1 MSESLTRQLKITKQ
15 AVRGKGVVVAQ
26 NCRAAEVG
34 ADILR
39 KGGNAI
45 DAATAT
51 GMAIGTLEPW
61 MSGIGGVGFMTIWS
75 AKEGRAYTIDY
86 GPISAARL
94 DPGNYPIVGPGP
106 ANAFA
111 WPDILE
117 RRNEVGYHSIAVPG
131 QVAGM
136 GKALERFGT
145 MTWQQIMQPAV
156 ELAGRGMELDWYMQ
170 VMIANGARDLAR
182 FPASRA
188 AYLCDDGFVPTNDWQ
203 GTKRYIKLGN
213 LGETYRRLSAG
224 GPREFYEGALARD
237 IAADLQSGGSAISYD
252 DLKAY
257 QARIVDPLSFEYN
270 DVQINVAGGLTA
282 GPTLRRA
289 LELMGGRTRGP
300 GKPDKEFFAA
310 VAEGMHF
317 AYEERLKTL
326 GEKPTNSCT
335 THFCAADG
343 EGNMVALTQTL
354 MSLFGSCVMLPK
366 TGITMNNG
374 MLWFDPVPNK
384 PNSIA
389 PGKRPLCNI
398 CPVVV
403 AKAGKPWFCIGA
415 SGGRRIVPAVSQLAL
430 MLIDRGLDV
439 ETAFHQPRIDISGVG
454 PIRVNRDLPQPAK
467 AAIAARL
474 PIVEVTQQISPLG
487 FANPCC
493 IVRDPRT
500 GELTGMNEVMSPW
513 AGGAAQ

>member
-34 ADILR
+34 AEMLR
-39 KGGNAI
+39 RGGNAI
-45 DAATAT
+45 DAAVAT

-61 MSGIGGVGFMTIWS
+61 MSGIGGVGFMTVWS
-75 AKEGRAYTIDY
+75 AKESRAFTIDY
-86 GPISAARL
+86 GPISASKL
-94 DPGNYPIVGPGP
+94 DPANYPIVGPGP
-106 ANAFA
+106 ANPFA

-117 RRNEVGYHSIAVPG
+117 RRNEVGYHAIAVPG

-145 MTWQQIMQPAV
+145 LSWREIMHPAV
-156 ELAGRGMELDWYMQ
+156 ELAERGMELDWYMQ
-170 VMIANGARDLAR
+170 IMITNGARDLAR
-182 FPASRA
+182 FPASRS
-188 AYLCDDGFVPTNDWQ
+188 AYLCDDGFVPTNDWK
-203 GTKRYIKLGN
+203 GTTRYLKLGN
-213 LGETYRRLSAG
+213 LGETYRRLAAG
-224 GPREFYEGALARD
+224 GPREFYEGLLARD
-237 IAADLQSGGSAISYD
+237 IAADLQAGGSAISYD
-252 DLKAY
+252 DLKSY
-257 QARIVDPLSFEYN
+257 QARIVDPLSFEHN
-270 DVQINVAGGLTA
+270 GATINVAGGLTA
-282 GPTLRRA
+282 GPTLKRA
-289 LELMGGRTRGP
+289 LELVGGRSKGK
-300 GKPDKEFFAA
+300 GKPDEDFFAA
-310 VAEGMHF
+310 VAEGMHR
-317 AYEERLKTL
+317 AYDERLKTL

-335 THFCAADG
+335 THFCAADSQ
-343 EGNMVALTQTL
+343 GNMVALTQTL
-354 MSLFGSCVMLPK
+354 MSLFGCSVMLPS

-374 MLWFDPVPNK
+374 MLWFDPVPDK

-403 AKAGKPWFCIGA
+403 SKADKPWFCIGA

-439 ETAFHQPRIDISGVG
+439 ETAFHQPRIDVSGVG
-454 PIRVNRDLPQPAK
+454 PIRVNRDLPQSVK
-467 AAIAARL
+467 KAIAARL
-474 PIVEVTQQISPLG
+474 PVEEVTQQISPLG

-493 IVRDPRT
+493 IMRDPRT
-500 GELTGMNEVMSPW
+500 GELIGMNEVMSPW